1 MIQPEKYKNK
11 RVLILGL
18 AKSGYSAALLL
29 HRLGASLVVN
39 DKMPYNDENDQIKH
53 LEELGITVVCGG
65 HPLHIF
71 DDYQIELI
79 VKNPGIRYD
88 NPMIQEAV
96 KRHIPIITEVELAY
110 EVSEAEFI
118 GITGSNGKTTTTMLT
133 FELLKESEKQPLIA
147 GNIGT
152 VVSDVATKATEKNVI
167 VTELSSFQLMGTV
180 EFKPKVS
187 VLLNIFDAH
196 LDYHGTKEEYVAAKA
211 KILANQ
217 TEDDFVIYN
226 ADDEIL
232 VSLASNCKA
241 ATIPFSRKQK
251 LQTGTYVNGGD
262 IYFNDERITSVTSI
276 ALPGEHNLENVLAA
290 ISVAKLCRVQNE
302 WIERVLATFKGV
314 KHRLEY
320 VASINGRKF
329 YNDSKATNILA
340 TEKAITSFK
349 EPVVLLAGGLDR
361 GNGFDEL
368 IPIFKRHVKAV
379 VSFGETAKKI
389 EETAKHAGVE
399 VTKVVETM
407 DEAVKT
413 AYQFSTKGDVILLSP
428 ACASWDQYKTFEE
441 RGDMFVSSVHKLKV

>member
-1 MIQPEKYKNK
+1 MIQLEKYKNK

-29 HRLGASLVVN
+29 HRLGASIVVN
-39 DKMPYNDENDQIKH
+39 DKMPYDENNEQLRH
-53 LEELGITVVCGG
+53 LENIGITVICGG

-71 DDYQIELI
+71 DDYQIELL

-88 NPMIQEAV
+88 NPMIQEAQ
-96 KRHIPIITEVELAY
+96 KRSLPIITEVELAY

-133 FELLKESEKQPLIA
+133 YELLKECEKQPLIA

-152 VVSDVATKATEKNVI
+152 VVSDVVKKAAENNVV

-180 EFKPKVS
+180 SFKPKVS

-196 LDYHGTKEEYVAAKA
+196 LDYHGSKANYVAAKA
-211 KILANQ
+211 NIFANQ
-217 TEDDFVIYN
+217 TKDDFVIYN
-226 ADDEIL
+226 ADDPTL
-232 VSLASNCKA
+232 VELVKQCKA
-241 ATIPFSRKQK
+241 TLVPFSRKQK
-251 LQTGTYVNGGD
+251 LKTGTYSDGEA
-262 IYFNDERITSVTSI
+262 IYFNGERVVSINSI

-290 ISVAKLCRVQNE
+290 VAVAKLYRVQNE
-302 WIERVLATFKGV
+302 WIVRVLSTFKGV

-340 TEKAITSFK
+340 TEKAITSFND
-349 EPVVLLAGGLDR
+349 PVVLLAGGLDR

-379 VSFGETAKKI
+379 VTFGETAEKI
-389 EETAKHAGVE
+389 AETAKHAGVE
-399 VTKVVETM
+399 KTKIVETM

-413 AYQFSTKGDVILLSP
+413 AYQFSSKGDVILLSP

>member
-1 MIQPEKYKNK
+1 MIQLDKYKNK

-39 DKMPYNDENDQIKH
+39 DKMSYDEENEQIKH
-53 LEELGITVVCGG
+53 LKKIGITVICGG

-88 NPMIQEAV
+88 NPMIQEAQ
-96 KRHIPIITEVELAY
+96 KRNLPIITEVELAY
-110 EVSEAEFI
+110 EVSEAEFV

-133 FELLKESEKQPLIA
+133 YELLKESEKQPMIA

-152 VVSDVATKATEKNVI
+152 VVSDVVTKATENNVI
-167 VTELSSFQLMGTV
+167 VTELSSFQLMGIV
-180 EFKPKVS
+180 SFKPKVS

-196 LDYHGTKEEYVAAKA
+196 LDYHGSKENYVAAKA
-211 KILANQ
+211 NIFAKQ
-217 TEDDFVIYN
+217 TKDDFVVYN
-226 ADDEIL
+226 ADDQTLSAL
-232 VSLASNCKA
+232 VKQCKA
-241 ATIPFSRKQK
+241 TTVPFSRKQK
-251 LQTGTYVNGGD
+251 LQNGTWIDSDD
-262 IYFNDERITSVTSI
+262 IYFNDERIASVDSI
-276 ALPGEHNLENVLAA
+276 ALPGAHNVENVLAA
-290 ISVAKLCRVQNE
+290 ITVAKLYSVQNE
-302 WIERVLATFKGV
+302 WIERVISTFKGV

-361 GNGFDEL
+361 GNGFDDL

-389 EETAKHAGVE
+389 EETARHAGVE
-399 VTKVVETM
+399 KTKIVETM

-413 AYQFSTKGDVILLSP
+413 AYQFSSNGDVILLSP

>member
-1 MIQPEKYKNK
+1 MIQLEKYKNK

-39 DKMPYNDENDQIKH
+39 DKMPYDKENEQIKH
-53 LEELGITVVCGG
+53 LEKIGITVICGG

-71 DDYQIELI
+71 DEYQIELI

-88 NPMIQEAV
+88 NPMIQEAQ
-96 KRHIPIITEVELAY
+96 KRKLPIITEVELAY

-133 FELLKESEKQPLIA
+133 YELLKESEKQPLIA

-152 VVSDVATKATEKNVI
+152 VVSDVVTKAAKNNVI

-180 EFKPKVS
+180 SFKPKVS

-196 LDYHGTKEEYVAAKA
+196 LDYHGTKENYAAAKA
-211 KILANQ
+211 NIFANQ
-217 TEDDFVIYN
+217 TKDDFVVYN
-226 ADDEIL
+226 ADDPTL
-232 VSLASNCKA
+232 VGLIKQCKA
-241 ATIPFSRKQK
+241 ALVPFSRKQK
-251 LQTGTYVNGGD
+251 LQKGTWIDGAD
-262 IYFNDERITSVTSI
+262 IYFNEERIASVNSI
-276 ALPGEHNLENVLAA
+276 ALPGDHNVENVLAA
-290 ISVAKLCRVQNE
+290 ITVAKLYRVQNE
-302 WIERVLATFKGV
+302 WIERVLTTFKGV

-320 VASINGRKF
+320 VTSINGRKF

-361 GNGFDEL
+361 GNSFDEL

-389 EETAKHAGVE
+389 QETAKHAGVE
-399 VTKVVETM
+399 KTKIVETM

-413 AYQFSTKGDVILLSP
+413 AYQFSSKGDVILLSP